1 MLSLDA
7 HAHIKP
13 DIHPDSLRDLNACV
27 IAMTRSLTEYETVRK
42 RQDSGTV
49 WAVGSHPALSSAHRT
64 FSAERFADMLQGAA
78 VVGELGLD
86 RRCRVEMSE
95 QVGTLQSALGAIGE
109 VPRIVSLHSVGATS
123 EVLDALR
130 EHPVA
135 APILHWWRGDRKAT
149 DRAIEA
155 DCYFSLNAAEA
166 VDPKVI
172 EYLPAE
178 RVLTET
184 DHPFG
189 DKKERGQR
197 RPGHVLTIET
207 ALARTWDADS
217 EAVRRR
223 VWENLR
229 ALITKTES
237 ADLWPRSFQATLM
250 AL

>member
-1 MLSLDA
+1 MLPLDA

-13 DIHPDSLRDLNACV
+13 DIHPDSLTELNACV
-27 IAMTRSLTEYETVRK
+27 IAMTRSLKEYETVRE

-49 WAVGSHPALSSAHRT
+49 WAVGSHPALSSTHRT
-64 FSAERFADMLQGAA
+64 FSVERFADLLQKAA

-95 QVGTLQSALGAIGE
+95 QVATLHSALDAIGE
-109 VPRIVSLHSVGATS
+109 VPRIVSLHSMGAAS
-123 EVLDALR
+123 DVLDALD

-155 DCYFSLNAAEA
+155 GCYFSVNAAEA
-166 VDPKVI
+166 VNPKVI
-172 EYLPAE
+172 EYLPPE
-178 RVLTET
+178 RVLTES

-197 RPGHVLTIET
+197 RPGHVPTIEE
-207 ALARTWDADS
+207 ALGRTWDADL

-223 VWENLR
+223 VWENLG
-229 ALITKTES
+229 ALITKTKS
-237 ADLWPRSFQATLM
+237 ADLWPRSFQATIL